1 MKLRIGQFSFS
12 TSETSPQR
20 FKQVR
25 LLNVSV
31 AIFWWRLSMVH
42 GLQLPILCETKMKR
56 RYDRVVNVL
65 SANIWYFSVT
75 MLKSVFCCCCCCCC
89 CCWFFYS
96 NTNTRCFAL
105 SFAKFYTKNISIYV
119 FTKPLV
125 TGILLSISPIF
136 VLGTVLF
143 TKTNNVSLFV
153 LKVSNF
159 FPEIMFI
166 CVVLVCPN

>member
-1 MKLRIGQFSFS
+1 M
-12 TSETSPQR
+12 
-20 FKQVR
+20 R

-31 AIFWWRLSMVH
+31 EIFWWRLSMVH
-42 GLQLPILCETKMKR
+42 GLQLSILCETKMKR

-96 NTNTRCFAL
+96 NTNTRSFAL